1 MDRKMKRTLSTK
13 RSDGPVEL
21 MQLRRNT
28 STSRLSKLRVPSKDF
43 TGSSQCSASCATT
56 PSCWSTETSNPSTIP
71 NSSAA
76 VVWVALEF
84 LSMYRYK
91 TVRQV
96 TNSTTT
102 ATKGP
107 PSDPAQATHAPSA
120 PLVLPAM
127 HSAHVTPTRPAAH
140 VCPGNPPLQ
149 RKSSPWHLKTVSCP
163 VLDTPS
169 AKYPGKMATSPI
181 PLQRMPFVQAT
192 HSSAP
197 SMRKLK
203 SQPQL
208 LLLLA
213 PTSYTHDATP
223 LTSTISRVVKNSS
236 DARPAP
242 HAMHAEYPL
251 PAVYFPTEQVV
262 QAD

>member
-107 PSDPAQATHAPSA
+107 LPGYDPSA
-120 PLVLPAM
+120 LP
-127 HSAHVTPTRPAAH
+127 
-140 VCPGNPPLQ
+140 
-149 RKSSPWHLKTVSCP
+149 
-163 VLDTPS
+163 
-169 AKYPGKMATSPI
+169 
-181 PLQRMPFVQAT
+181 
-192 HSSAP
+192 
-197 SMRKLK
+197 
-203 SQPQL
+203 
-208 LLLLA
+208 
-213 PTSYTHDATP
+213 
-223 LTSTISRVVKNSS
+223 
-236 DARPAP
+236 PAP
-242 HAMHAEYPL
+242 YYAIPFCIRDKKVSTWTTRVEHQLMLPL
-251 PAVYFPTEQVV
+251 HQ
-262 QAD
+262 DRSLSL